1 MNSLLMCQ
9 TVEDL
14 KAKAAWDGAE
24 GESRHLLLSD
34 LSRVSLTQAS
44 IGSC

>member
-1 MNSLLMCQ
+1 MCQ

-14 KAKAAWDGAE
+14 KAKAGWDGAD

-34 LSRVSLTQAS
+34 LSRTSNLHLEHEPY
-44 IGSC
+44 